1 MDIFFLNF
9 AHIKLIMSLVD
20 YNEKMG
26 VPVLVSEKFV
36 FEKGIYSSKIH
47 HILDSSHFP
56 LIVN

>member
-1 MDIFFLNF
+1 
-9 AHIKLIMSLVD
+9 MSLVD
-20 YNEKMG
+20 YNKKMG

-56 LIVN
+56 LIVT